1 MHDVYYS
8 FYRLYLYL
16 PFQSSRYVFHF
27 MCFIEMSQDYMEV
40 DILFVKYLLAH
51 IYNAIHTG
59 SKVIVKR
66 HRIYQLYLSAG
77 FVTFPEYLPT
87 YLPTQ
92 KRGAKS
98 I

>member
-1 MHDVYYS
+1 
-8 FYRLYLYL
+8 
-16 PFQSSRYVFHF
+16 
-27 MCFIEMSQDYMEV
+27 MSQDYMEV

-77 FVTFPEYLPT
+77 FVTFPEYLPPT
-87 YLPTQ
+87 YIPETWGKIDLIVL
-92 KRGAKS
+92 AA
-98 I
+98 